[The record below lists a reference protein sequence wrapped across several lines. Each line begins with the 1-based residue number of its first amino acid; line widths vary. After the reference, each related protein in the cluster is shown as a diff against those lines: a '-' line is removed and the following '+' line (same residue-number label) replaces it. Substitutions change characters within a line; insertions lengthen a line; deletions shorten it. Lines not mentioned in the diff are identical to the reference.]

1 MQRRLYFSSDYV
13 AGIEDVVLL
22 KNRLQTGVD
31 FSPALRDI
39 YQPGGFSALLTTDA
53 ATLAYEEAD
62 TAVALLEE
70 KYGNEK
76 VLALLREFRRRE
88 NDQLDQS
95 VLVDEVFGS
104 VLGISWNDFENDWR
118 RFVLEN

>member
-1 MQRRLYFSSDYV
+1 VVEGLADHV

-22 KNRLQTGVD
+22 KERLQAGGA
-31 FSPALRDI
+31 FSPTLRDI
-39 YQPGGFSALLTTDA
+39 YQPGGFSALLTTEA

-62 TAVALLEE
+62 TAVALMEN

-88 NDQLDQS
+88 SDKLDQS
-95 VLVDEVFGS
+95 VLVDEVFRS
-104 VLGISWNDFENDWR
+104 VLGISWNEFEEEWR
-118 RFVLEN
+118 RYVLEN